1 MAMQDALHLRIAML
15 EERIREYQGYIS
27 DININ
32 IDLLSPKY
40 DYYSTDININIKEY
54 DVTSS
59 ELLLGNETSGAISE
73 MENNYSIS
81 NGFLEEV
88 ESHINDLL
96 NIIQILENL
105 ISECIREIDRLNEE
119 INSISGGEL
128 G

>member
-1 MAMQDALHLRIAML
+1 MAMQDALHSRIAML
-15 EERIREYQGYIS
+15 EERIREYQRYIS

-40 DYYSTDININIKEY
+40 DYYSTDTNINIKEY

>member
-40 DYYSTDININIKEY
+40 DYYSTDTNINIKEY

-59 ELLLGNETSGAISE
+59 ELLLGNETSGAILE

>member
-1 MAMQDALHLRIAML
+1 MAMQDALHSRIAML

-32 IDLLSPKY
+32 IDLLSPKH
-40 DYYSTDININIKEY
+40 DYYSTDTNINIKEY